1 MIKYFTPK
9 ESKDSPKIQKTTGSK
24 NKNGFGPSKLTMSII
39 FGYSAALKV
48 IKTNALGNLDI
59 LLN

>member
-9 ESKDSPKIQKTTGSK
+9 ESKDSPKINKKTGSK
-24 NKNGFGPSKLTMSII
+24 KQNGIGPSKLTMSII
-39 FGYSAALKV
+39 LGYSAALKV
-48 IKTNALGNLDI
+48 IKTNTLGNLDI

>member
-9 ESKDSPKIQKTTGSK
+9 GSKDSPKVQKITGSK
-24 NKNGFGPSKLTMSII
+24 KQNGVGPSGLTLSMI

-48 IKTNALGNLDI
+48 IKTNTLGNLEI

>member
-9 ESKDSPKIQKTTGSK
+9 ESKDSPKNQQPTGSK
-24 NKNGFGPSKLTMSII
+24 KQNGFGPSKLAMSMI

-48 IKTNALGNLDI
+48 VKTNTLGNLDI

>member
-9 ESKDSPKIQKTTGSK
+9 ESKDSPKNQKPAGNNNQS
-24 NKNGFGPSKLTMSII
+24 GFGPSKLTMSMIL
-39 FGYSAALKV
+39 GYSAALKV
-48 IKTNALGNLDI
+48 IKTNTLGNLDI

>member
-9 ESKDSPKIQKTTGSK
+9 ESKDSPKIQKITSSK
-24 NKNGFGPSKLTMSII
+24 KRNGISPSELTMSMI

-48 IKTNALGNLDI
+48 IKTNTLGNLDI